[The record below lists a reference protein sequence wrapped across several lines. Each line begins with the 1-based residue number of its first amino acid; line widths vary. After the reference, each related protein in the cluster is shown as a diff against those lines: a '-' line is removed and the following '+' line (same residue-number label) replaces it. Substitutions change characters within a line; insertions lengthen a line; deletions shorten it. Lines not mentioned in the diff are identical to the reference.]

1 MKRALGKLRAYEAL
15 HAVNQGFEQVLDD
28 LERLDKLGLFE
39 REDFNLF
46 QGIVEETRA
55 FVNCVLVELMQMRE
69 EKDWARF
76 GRVRYWW
83 EKKMKDPNDVLIE
96 AERLKKQRRKKA
108 VSKRRRRDAVPKG
121 V

>member
-15 HAVNQGFEQVLDD
+15 HAVNRGFEQVLDD

-69 EKDWARF
+69 EKDWAQF
-76 GRVRYWW
+76 GRVRYRW

-96 AERLKKQRRKKA
+96 AERLKKQLRKKA
-108 VSKRRRRDAVPKG
+108 GSKGRL
-121 V
+121 

>member
-15 HAVNQGFEQVLDD
+15 HAVNQAFEQVLDD

-46 QGIVEETRA
+46 QGMIEETRA
-55 FVNCVLVELMQMRE
+55 YANCVLVELMQARE

-76 GRVRYWW
+76 GRVRYRC
-83 EKKMKDPNDVLIE
+83 EQKMKDPDDVSIE
-96 AERLKKQRRKKA
+96 AERLKQQLRKKA
-108 VSKRRRRDAVPKG
+108 GGKG
-121 V
+121 RL